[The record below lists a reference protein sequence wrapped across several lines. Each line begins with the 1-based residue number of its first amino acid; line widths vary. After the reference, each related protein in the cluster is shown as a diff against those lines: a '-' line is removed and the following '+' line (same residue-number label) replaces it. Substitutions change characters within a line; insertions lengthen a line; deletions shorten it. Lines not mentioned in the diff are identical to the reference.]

1 MLRLLKLDQKLADDE
16 KKIVSTVKEIE
27 AVQKTASWLVKAE
40 RARTKAY
47 SPENAGGRLELL
59 GRIDRVTT
67 RHVGVAQQL
76 PLAQWFFASTAA
88 SPPGYQ
94 GEI

>member
-40 RARTKAY
+40 FQLGLRPTHRRTQ
-47 SPENAGGRLELL
+47 AGG
-59 GRIDRVTT
+59 
-67 RHVGVAQQL
+67 
-76 PLAQWFFASTAA
+76 SNC
-88 SPPGYQ
+88 
-94 GEI
+94 